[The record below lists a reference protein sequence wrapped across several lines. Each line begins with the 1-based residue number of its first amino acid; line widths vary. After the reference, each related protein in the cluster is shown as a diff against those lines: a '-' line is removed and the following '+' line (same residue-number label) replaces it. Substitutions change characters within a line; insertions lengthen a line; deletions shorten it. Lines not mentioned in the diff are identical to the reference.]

1 VAVQR
6 GPVGAYVFVVDT
18 SHIVGKRPV
27 KVGLTNGA
35 VAVIDQGIEPG
46 DLVITDGQYRVQA
59 GTTVSIMSSSVPS
72 S

>member
-1 VAVQR
+1 M
-6 GPVGAYVFVVDT
+6 
-18 SHIVGKRPV
+18 VGKRPV

-35 VAVIDQGIEPG
+35 VAVVDQGIEPG

-59 GTTVSIMSSSVPS
+59 GTTVNILSSSAPS